1 MSCPSHIGNRHSMLK
16 LRQWLCRAATSAEHE
31 QSHWLCA
38 LGTVASRRMI
48 IAIITTDVCVCVLD
62 VVVVVVN

>member
-1 MSCPSHIGNRHSMLK
+1 MLK

-48 IAIITTDVCVCVLD
+48 IAIITTDVCVCVCWM
-62 VVVVVVN
+62 VVVVVN